1 MTTDL
6 IAQMA
11 RLRGWHCPFRK
22 FTMSFQLDEST
33 MVEGSLEVSLLKRVR

>member
-11 RLRGWHCPFRK
+11 RLRGWPCPFRK
-22 FTMSFQLDEST
+22 FTMSFE
-33 MVEGSLEVSLLKRVR
+33 VEGSLEVSLLKRVC